1 MSAAHQRGAFYGRR
15 QGKRLRPK
23 QAAGLSGTLPGLSID
38 CTGPVRPDALFSDDK
53 SAFWLEI
60 GFGGGEH
67 LINNA
72 RLHPD
77 VGHLGCEPFINGLA
91 KLVLQIGENDLDNI
105 RLHNDDA
112 VQLLDQLPD
121 ASLDRVYLLYP
132 DPWPKRRHFKRRFVS
147 IENLARIARVLKPG
161 GEFRFAS
168 DIDHYVGWT
177 LARILRSPDFVWTAH
192 EPDDWRKPWE
202 NWPSTRYEAKAI
214 REGRQS
220 SYITA
225 RRV

>member
-1 MSAAHQRGAFYGRR
+1 MSEAAQRGAFYGRR

-23 QAAGLSGTLPGLSID
+23 QAAGISGTLPNLQID
-38 CTGPVRPDALFSDDK
+38 CSGPVRPDALFASDK
-53 SAFWLEI
+53 TAYWLEI

-72 RLHPD
+72 SLHPD
-77 VGHLGCEPFINGLA
+77 IGHLGCEPFINGMA
-91 KLVLQIGENDLDNI
+91 KLVLLIEKDGIDAI

-121 ASLDRVYLLYP
+121 ASLDRIYLLYP
-132 DPWPKRRHFKRRFVS
+132 DPWPKRRHNKRRFVS
-147 IENLARIARVLKPG
+147 DENLSRMARVLKPG

-177 LARILRSPDFVWTAH
+177 LARILGSPDFVWTA
-192 EPDDWRKPWE
+192 EQPDDWRLPWE

-214 REGRQS
+214 REGRKS
-220 SYITA
+220 SYLIA
-225 RRV
+225 KRR

>member
-1 MSAAHQRGAFYGRR
+1 MSEPAQRGAFYGRR

-23 QAAGLSGTLPGLSID
+23 QAAGISGTLPNLQID
-38 CTGPVRPDALFSDDK
+38 CSGPVRPDRLFAADK
-53 SAFWLEI
+53 TAYWLEI

-77 VGHLGCEPFINGLA
+77 IGHLGCEPFINGMA
-91 KLVLQIGENDLDNI
+91 KLVLLIEQEGIDAI

-132 DPWPKRRHFKRRFVS
+132 DPWPKRRHNKRRFVS
-147 IENLARIARVLKPG
+147 DDNLSRIARVLKPG

-177 LARILRSPDFVWTAH
+177 LARILRSPDFVWTA
-192 EPDDWRKPWE
+192 EQPDDWRLPWA

-214 REGRQS
+214 REGRKS
-220 SYITA
+220 SYIIA
-225 RRV
+225 KRR

>member
-1 MSAAHQRGAFYGRR
+1 VNADANRGSFYGRR

-23 QAAGLSGTLPGLSID
+23 QAAGLSGTLPGLQID
-38 CTGPVRPDALFSDDK
+38 CSGPVRPDELFE
-53 SAFWLEI
+53 SAKTGFWLEI

-67 LINNA
+67 LIRNA
-72 RLHPD
+72 RLHPEI
-77 VGHLGCEPFINGLA
+77 GHLGCEPFINGMA
-91 KLVLQIGENDLDNI
+91 KLVLLIEQDGIEAI

-132 DPWPKRRHFKRRFVS
+132 DPWPKRRHYKRRFVS
-147 IENLARIARVLKPG
+147 DENLARIARVLKSG

-177 LARILRSPDFVWTAH
+177 LARILRSPDFVWTAQQ
-192 EPDDWRKPWE
+192 PDEWRLPWD
-202 NWPSTRYEAKAI
+202 NWQSTRYEAKAM
-214 REGRQS
+214 REGRIS
-220 SYITA
+220 SYIIA
-225 RRV
+225 KKR

>member
-1 MSAAHQRGAFYGRR
+1 VSEAAQRGAFYGRR

-23 QAAGLSGTLPGLSID
+23 QAAGISGTLPNLQID
-38 CTGPVRPDALFSDDK
+38 CSGPVRPDALFASDK
-53 SAFWLEI
+53 TAYWLEI

-72 RLHPD
+72 SLHPD
-77 VGHLGCEPFINGLA
+77 IGHLGCEPFINGMV
-91 KLVLQIGENDLDNI
+91 KLVLLIEKEGIDAI

-121 ASLDRVYLLYP
+121 ASLDRIYLLYP
-132 DPWPKRRHFKRRFVS
+132 DPWPKRRHNKRRFVS
-147 IENLARIARVLKPG
+147 DENLSRMARVLKPG

-177 LARILRSPDFVWTAH
+177 LARILRSPDFVWTA
-192 EPDDWRKPWE
+192 EQPDDWRLPWE

-214 REGRQS
+214 REGRKS
-220 SYITA
+220 SYIIA
-225 RRV
+225 KRR

>member
-1 MSAAHQRGAFYGRR
+1 MSEAAQRGAFYGRR

-23 QAAGLSGTLPGLSID
+23 QAAGISGTLPNLQID
-38 CTGPVRPDALFSDDK
+38 CSGPVRPDSLCVSDK
-53 SAFWLEI
+53 TAYWLEI

-77 VGHLGCEPFINGLA
+77 IGHLGCEPFINGMA
-91 KLVLQIGENDLDNI
+91 KLVLLIENEGIDAI

-121 ASLDRVYLLYP
+121 ASLDRIYLLYP
-132 DPWPKRRHFKRRFVS
+132 DPWPKRRHNKRRFVS
-147 IENLARIARVLKPG
+147 DENLSRMARVLKPG

-177 LARILRSPDFVWTAH
+177 LARILRSPDFVWTA
-192 EPDDWRKPWE
+192 EQPDDWRLPWE

-214 REGRQS
+214 REGRKS
-220 SYITA
+220 SYLIA
-225 RRV
+225 KRR

>member
-1 MSAAHQRGAFYGRR
+1 MSAAGQRGAFYGRR

-38 CTGPVRPDALFSDDK
+38 CTGPVQPASLFSDPK
-53 SAFWLEI
+53 SAYWLEI

-91 KLVLQIGENDLDNI
+91 KLVLQIGESGIDNI

-121 ASLDRVYLLYP
+121 GALDRVYLLYP
-132 DPWPKRRHFKRRFVS
+132 DPWPKRRHYKRRFVS
-147 IENLARIARVLKPG
+147 DDNLARIARVLKKG

-177 LARILRSPDFVWTAH
+177 LARVLRSPDFVWTADTA
-192 EPDDWRKPWE
+192 DDWRKPWD

>member
-1 MSAAHQRGAFYGRR
+1 MSEAAQRGAFYGRR

-23 QAAGLSGTLPGLSID
+23 PAAGISGTLPNLQID
-38 CTGPVRPDALFSDDK
+38 CSGPVRPDALFASDK
-53 SAFWLEI
+53 TAYWLEI

-72 RLHPD
+72 SLHPD
-77 VGHLGCEPFINGLA
+77 IGHLGCEPFINGMA
-91 KLVLQIGENDLDNI
+91 KLVLLIEKEGIDAI

-121 ASLDRVYLLYP
+121 ASLDRIYLLYP
-132 DPWPKRRHFKRRFVS
+132 DPWPKRRHNKRRFVS
-147 IENLARIARVLKPG
+147 DENLSRMARVLKPG

-177 LARILRSPDFVWTAH
+177 LARILRSPDFVWTA
-192 EPDDWRKPWE
+192 EQPDDWRLPWE

-214 REGRQS
+214 REGRKS
-220 SYITA
+220 SYIIA
-225 RRV
+225 KRR

>member
-1 MSAAHQRGAFYGRR
+1 MSEAAQRGAFYGRR

-23 QAAGLSGTLPGLSID
+23 QAAGISGTLPNLQID
-38 CTGPVRPDALFSDDK
+38 CSGPVRPDVLFVSDK
-53 SAFWLEI
+53 TAYWLEI

-77 VGHLGCEPFINGLA
+77 IGHLGCEPFINGMA
-91 KLVLQIGENDLDNI
+91 KLVLLIENEGIDAI

-121 ASLDRVYLLYP
+121 ASLDRIYLLYP
-132 DPWPKRRHFKRRFVS
+132 DPWPKRRHNKRRFVS
-147 IENLARIARVLKPG
+147 DENLSRMARVLKPG

-177 LARILRSPDFVWTAH
+177 LARILRSPDFVWTA
-192 EPDDWRKPWE
+192 EQPDDWRLPWE

-214 REGRQS
+214 REGRKS
-220 SYITA
+220 SYLIA
-225 RRV
+225 KRR

>member
-1 MSAAHQRGAFYGRR
+1 MSEAAQRGAFYGRR

-23 QAAGLSGTLPGLSID
+23 QAAGISGTLPNLQID
-38 CTGPVRPDALFSDDK
+38 CSGPVRPDALFASDK
-53 SAFWLEI
+53 TAYWLEI

-72 RLHPD
+72 SLHPD
-77 VGHLGCEPFINGLA
+77 IGHLGCEPFINGMA
-91 KLVLQIGENDLDNI
+91 KLVLLIEKEGIDAI

-121 ASLDRVYLLYP
+121 ASLDRIYLLYP
-132 DPWPKRRHFKRRFVS
+132 DPWPKRRHNKRRFVS
-147 IENLARIARVLKPG
+147 DENLSRMARVLKPG

-177 LARILRSPDFVWTAH
+177 LARILRSPDFVWTA
-192 EPDDWRKPWE
+192 EQPDDWRLPWE

-214 REGRQS
+214 REGRKS
-220 SYITA
+220 SYLIA
-225 RRV
+225 KRR

>member
-1 MSAAHQRGAFYGRR
+1 MSEAAQRGAFYGRR

-23 QAAGLSGTLPGLSID
+23 QAAGISGTLPNLQID
-38 CTGPVRPDALFSDDK
+38 CSGPVRPDALFASDK
-53 SAFWLEI
+53 TAYWLEI

-77 VGHLGCEPFINGLA
+77 IGHLGCEPFINGMA
-91 KLVLQIGENDLDNI
+91 KLVLLIENEGIDAI

-121 ASLDRVYLLYP
+121 ASLDRIYLLYP
-132 DPWPKRRHFKRRFVS
+132 DPWPKRRHNKRRFVS
-147 IENLARIARVLKPG
+147 DENLSRMARVLKPG

-177 LARILRSPDFVWTAH
+177 LARILRSPDFVWTA
-192 EPDDWRKPWE
+192 EQPDDWRLPWE

-214 REGRQS
+214 REGRKS
-220 SYITA
+220 SYLIA
-225 RRV
+225 KRR

>member
-1 MSAAHQRGAFYGRR
+1 VSEAAQRGAFYGRR

-23 QAAGLSGTLPGLSID
+23 QAAGISGTLPNLQID
-38 CTGPVRPDALFSDDK
+38 CSGPVRPDALFASDK
-53 SAFWLEI
+53 TAYWLEI

-72 RLHPD
+72 SLHPD
-77 VGHLGCEPFINGLA
+77 IGHLGCEPFINGMA
-91 KLVLQIGENDLDNI
+91 KLVLLIEKDGIDAI

-121 ASLDRVYLLYP
+121 ASLDRIYLLYP
-132 DPWPKRRHFKRRFVS
+132 DPWPKRRHNKRRFVS
-147 IENLARIARVLKPG
+147 DENLSRMARVLKPS

-177 LARILRSPDFVWTAH
+177 LARILRSPDFVWTA
-192 EPDDWRKPWE
+192 EQPDDWRLPWE

-214 REGRQS
+214 REGRKS
-220 SYITA
+220 SYLIA
-225 RRV
+225 KRR

>member
-1 MSAAHQRGAFYGRR
+1 VSEAAQRGAFYGRR

-23 QAAGLSGTLPGLSID
+23 QAAGISGTLPNLQID
-38 CTGPVRPDALFSDDK
+38 CSGPVRPDALFASDK
-53 SAFWLEI
+53 TAYWLEI

-72 RLHPD
+72 SLHPD
-77 VGHLGCEPFINGLA
+77 IGHLGCEPFINGMA
-91 KLVLQIGENDLDNI
+91 KLVLLIEKEGIDAI

-121 ASLDRVYLLYP
+121 ASLDRIYLLYP
-132 DPWPKRRHFKRRFVS
+132 DPWPKRRHNKRRFVS
-147 IENLARIARVLKPG
+147 DENLSRMARVLKPG

-177 LARILRSPDFVWTAH
+177 LARILRSPDFVWTA
-192 EPDDWRKPWE
+192 EQPDDWRLPWE

-214 REGRQS
+214 REGRKS
-220 SYITA
+220 SYLIA
-225 RRV
+225 KRR

>member
-1 MSAAHQRGAFYGRR
+1 VSEAAQRGAFYGRR

-23 QAAGLSGTLPGLSID
+23 QAAGISGTLPNLQID
-38 CTGPVRPDALFSDDK
+38 CSGPVRPDALFASDK
-53 SAFWLEI
+53 TAYWLEI

-72 RLHPD
+72 SLHPD
-77 VGHLGCEPFINGLA
+77 IGHLGCEPFINGMA
-91 KLVLQIGENDLDNI
+91 KLVLLIENEGIDAI

-121 ASLDRVYLLYP
+121 ASLDRIYLLYP
-132 DPWPKRRHFKRRFVS
+132 DPWPKRRHNKRRFVS
-147 IENLARIARVLKPG
+147 DENLSRIARVLKPG

-177 LARILRSPDFVWTAH
+177 LARILRSPDFVWTA
-192 EPDDWRKPWE
+192 EQPDDWRLPWE

-214 REGRQS
+214 REGRKS
-220 SYITA
+220 SYLIA
-225 RRV
+225 KRR

>member
-1 MSAAHQRGAFYGRR
+1 MSAEAHRGAFYGRR

-23 QAAGLSGTLPGLSID
+23 QAAGLSDTLPGLQID
-38 CTGPVRPDALFSDDK
+38 CSGPVRPEALFSTAK
-53 SAFWLEI
+53 TGFWLEI

-77 VGHLGCEPFINGLA
+77 IGHLGCEPFINGMA
-91 KLVLQIGENDLDNI
+91 KLVLLIEQDGIDAI

-132 DPWPKRRHFKRRFVS
+132 DPWPKRRHYKRRFVS
-147 IENLARIARVLKPG
+147 DDNLARIARVLKPG

-177 LARILRSPDFVWTAH
+177 LARLLRSPDFVWTA
-192 EPDDWRKPWE
+192 EQPDDWRLPWE

-214 REGRQS
+214 REGRTS
-220 SYITA
+220 SYIIA
-225 RRV
+225 KRR

>member
-1 MSAAHQRGAFYGRR
+1 MSEAAQRGAFYGRR

-23 QAAGLSGTLPGLSID
+23 QAAGISGTLPNLQID
-38 CTGPVRPDALFSDDK
+38 CSGPVRPDALFASDK
-53 SAFWLEI
+53 TAYWLEI

-72 RLHPD
+72 SLHPD
-77 VGHLGCEPFINGLA
+77 IGHLGCEPFINGMA
-91 KLVLQIGENDLDNI
+91 KLVLLIEKEGIDAI

-121 ASLDRVYLLYP
+121 ASLDRIYLLYP
-132 DPWPKRRHFKRRFVS
+132 DPWPKRRHNKRRFVS
-147 IENLARIARVLKPG
+147 DENLSRMARVLKPG

-177 LARILRSPDFVWTAH
+177 LARILRSPDFVWTA
-192 EPDDWRKPWE
+192 EQPDDWRLPWE
-202 NWPSTRYEAKAI
+202 KWPSTRYEAKAI
-214 REGRQS
+214 REGRKS
-220 SYITA
+220 SYLIA
-225 RRV
+225 KRR

>member
-1 MSAAHQRGAFYGRR
+1 MSEAAQRGAFYGRR

-23 QAAGLSGTLPGLSID
+23 QAAGISGTLPNLQID
-38 CTGPVRPDALFSDDK
+38 CSGPVRPDALFASDK
-53 SAFWLEI
+53 TAYWLEI

-72 RLHPD
+72 SLHPD
-77 VGHLGCEPFINGLA
+77 IGHLGCEPFINGMA
-91 KLVLQIGENDLDNI
+91 KLVLLIEKEGIDAI

-121 ASLDRVYLLYP
+121 ASLDRIYLLYP
-132 DPWPKRRHFKRRFVS
+132 DPWPKRRHNKRRFVS
-147 IENLARIARVLKPG
+147 DENLSRMARVLKPG

-177 LARILRSPDFVWTAH
+177 LARILRSPDFVWTA
-192 EPDDWRKPWE
+192 EQPDDWRLPWE

-214 REGRQS
+214 REGRKS
-220 SYITA
+220 SYIIA
-225 RRV
+225 KRR

>member
-1 MSAAHQRGAFYGRR
+1 MSEAAQRGAFYGRR

-23 QAAGLSGTLPGLSID
+23 QAAGISGTLPNLQID
-38 CTGPVRPDALFSDDK
+38 CSGPVRPDALFASDK
-53 SAFWLEI
+53 TAYWLEI

-77 VGHLGCEPFINGLA
+77 IGHLGCEPFINGMA
-91 KLVLQIGENDLDNI
+91 KLVLLIEKEGIDAI

-121 ASLDRVYLLYP
+121 ASLDRIYLLYP
-132 DPWPKRRHFKRRFVS
+132 DPWPKRRHNKRRFVS
-147 IENLARIARVLKPG
+147 DENLSRMARVLKPG

-177 LARILRSPDFVWTAH
+177 LARILRSPDFVWTA
-192 EPDDWRKPWE
+192 EQPDDWRLPWE

-214 REGRQS
+214 REGRKS
-220 SYITA
+220 SYLIA
-225 RRV
+225 KRR

>member
-1 MSAAHQRGAFYGRR
+1 VSEAAQRGAFYGRR

-23 QAAGLSGTLPGLSID
+23 QAAGISGTLPNLQID
-38 CTGPVRPDALFSDDK
+38 CSGPVRPDALFASDK
-53 SAFWLEI
+53 TAYWLEI

-72 RLHPD
+72 SLHPD
-77 VGHLGCEPFINGLA
+77 IGHLGCEPFINGMA
-91 KLVLQIGENDLDNI
+91 KLVLLIEKDGIDAI

-121 ASLDRVYLLYP
+121 ASLDRIYLLYP
-132 DPWPKRRHFKRRFVS
+132 DPWPKRRHNKRRFVS
-147 IENLARIARVLKPG
+147 DENLSRMARVLKPG

-177 LARILRSPDFVWTAH
+177 LARILRSPDFVWTA
-192 EPDDWRKPWE
+192 EQPDDWRLPWE

-214 REGRQS
+214 REGRKS
-220 SYITA
+220 SYLIA
-225 RRV
+225 KRR

>member
-1 MSAAHQRGAFYGRR
+1 MSEPAQRGAFYGRR

-23 QAAGLSGTLPGLSID
+23 QAAGISGTLPNLQID
-38 CTGPVRPDALFSDDK
+38 CSGPVRPDRLFAADK
-53 SAFWLEI
+53 TAYWLEI

-77 VGHLGCEPFINGLA
+77 IGHLGCEPFINGMA
-91 KLVLQIGENDLDNI
+91 KLVLLIEQEGIDAI

-132 DPWPKRRHFKRRFVS
+132 DPWPKRRHNKRRFVS
-147 IENLARIARVLKPG
+147 DENLSRIARVLKRG

-177 LARILRSPDFVWTAH
+177 LSRILRSPDFVWTA
-192 EPDDWRKPWE
+192 EQPDDWRLPWD

-214 REGRQS
+214 REGRKS
-220 SYITA
+220 SYIIA
-225 RRV
+225 KRR

>member
-1 MSAAHQRGAFYGRR
+1 MSEAAQRGAFYGRR

-23 QAAGLSGTLPGLSID
+23 QAAGISGTLPNLQID
-38 CTGPVRPDALFSDDK
+38 CSGPVRPDALFASDK
-53 SAFWLEI
+53 TAYWLEI

-72 RLHPD
+72 SLHPD
-77 VGHLGCEPFINGLA
+77 IGHLGCEPFINGMA
-91 KLVLQIGENDLDNI
+91 KLVLLIENEGIDAI

-121 ASLDRVYLLYP
+121 ASLDRIYLLYP
-132 DPWPKRRHFKRRFVS
+132 DPWPKRRHNKRRFVS
-147 IENLARIARVLKPG
+147 DENLSRMARVLKPG

-177 LARILRSPDFVWTAH
+177 LARILRSPDFVWTA
-192 EPDDWRKPWE
+192 EQPDDWRLPWE

-214 REGRQS
+214 REGRKS
-220 SYITA
+220 SYLIA
-225 RRV
+225 KRR

>member
-1 MSAAHQRGAFYGRR
+1 MSEAAQRGAFYGRR

-23 QAAGLSGTLPGLSID
+23 QAAGISGTLPNLQID
-38 CTGPVRPDALFSDDK
+38 CSGPVRPDALFASDK
-53 SAFWLEI
+53 TAYWLEI

-77 VGHLGCEPFINGLA
+77 IGHLGCEPFINGMA
-91 KLVLQIGENDLDNI
+91 KLVLLIEKEGIDAI

-121 ASLDRVYLLYP
+121 ASLDRIYLLYP
-132 DPWPKRRHFKRRFVS
+132 DPWPKRRHNKRRFVS
-147 IENLARIARVLKPG
+147 DENLSRMARVLKPG

-177 LARILRSPDFVWTAH
+177 LARILRSPDFVWTA
-192 EPDDWRKPWE
+192 EQPDDWRLPWE

-214 REGRQS
+214 REGRKS
-220 SYITA
+220 SYIIA
-225 RRV
+225 KRR

>member
-1 MSAAHQRGAFYGRR
+1 VSEPAQRGAFYGRR

-23 QAAGLSGTLPGLSID
+23 QAAGISGTLPNLQID
-38 CTGPVRPDALFSDDK
+38 CSGPVRPDRLFAADK
-53 SAFWLEI
+53 TAYWLEI

-77 VGHLGCEPFINGLA
+77 IGHLGCEPFINGMA
-91 KLVLQIGENDLDNI
+91 KLVLLIEQEGIDAI

-132 DPWPKRRHFKRRFVS
+132 DPWPKRRHNKRRFVS
-147 IENLARIARVLKPG
+147 DENLSRIARVLKPG

-177 LARILRSPDFVWTAH
+177 LARILRSPDFVWTA
-192 EPDDWRKPWE
+192 EQPDDWRLPWE

-214 REGRQS
+214 REGRKS
-220 SYITA
+220 SYIIA
-225 RRV
+225 KRR

>member
-1 MSAAHQRGAFYGRR
+1 VSEAAQRGAFYGRR

-23 QAAGLSGTLPGLSID
+23 QAAGISGTLPNLQID
-38 CTGPVRPDALFSDDK
+38 CSGPVRPDALFASDK
-53 SAFWLEI
+53 TAYWLEI

-72 RLHPD
+72 SLHPD
-77 VGHLGCEPFINGLA
+77 IGHLGCEPFINGMA
-91 KLVLQIGENDLDNI
+91 KLVLLIEKEGIDAI

-121 ASLDRVYLLYP
+121 ASLYRIYLLYP
-132 DPWPKRRHFKRRFVS
+132 DPWPKRRHNKRRFVS
-147 IENLARIARVLKPG
+147 DENLSRMARVLKPG

-177 LARILRSPDFVWTAH
+177 LARILRSPDFVWTA
-192 EPDDWRKPWE
+192 EQPDDWRLPWE

-214 REGRQS
+214 REGRKS
-220 SYITA
+220 SYLIA
-225 RRV
+225 KRR

>member
-1 MSAAHQRGAFYGRR
+1 VSEAAQRGAFYGRR

-23 QAAGLSGTLPGLSID
+23 QAAGISGTLPNLQID
-38 CTGPVRPDALFSDDK
+38 CSGPVRPDALFASDK
-53 SAFWLEI
+53 TAYWLEI

-72 RLHPD
+72 SLHPD
-77 VGHLGCEPFINGLA
+77 IGHLGCEPFINGMA
-91 KLVLQIGENDLDNI
+91 KLVLLIEKEGIDAI

-121 ASLDRVYLLYP
+121 ASLDRIYLLYP
-132 DPWPKRRHFKRRFVS
+132 DPWPKRRHNKRRFVS
-147 IENLARIARVLKPG
+147 EENLSRMARVLKPG

-177 LARILRSPDFVWTAH
+177 LARILRSPDFVWTA
-192 EPDDWRKPWE
+192 EQPDDWRLPWE

-214 REGRQS
+214 REGRKS
-220 SYITA
+220 SYLIA
-225 RRV
+225 KRR

>member
-1 MSAAHQRGAFYGRR
+1 MSEAAQRGAFYGRR

-23 QAAGLSGTLPGLSID
+23 QAAGISGTLPNLQID
-38 CTGPVRPDALFSDDK
+38 CSGPVRPDALFASDK
-53 SAFWLEI
+53 TAYWLEI

-77 VGHLGCEPFINGLA
+77 IGHLGCEPFINGMA
-91 KLVLQIGENDLDNI
+91 KLVLLIENEGIDAI

-121 ASLDRVYLLYP
+121 ASLDRIYLLYP
-132 DPWPKRRHFKRRFVS
+132 DPWPKRRHNKRRFVS
-147 IENLARIARVLKPG
+147 DENLSRMARVLKPG

-177 LARILRSPDFVWTAH
+177 LARILRSPDFVWTA
-192 EPDDWRKPWE
+192 EQPDDWRLPWE

-214 REGRQS
+214 REGRKS
-220 SYITA
+220 SYIIA
-225 RRV
+225 KRR

>member
-1 MSAAHQRGAFYGRR
+1 MSEAAQRGAFYGRR

-23 QAAGLSGTLPGLSID
+23 QAAGISGTLPNLQID
-38 CTGPVRPDALFSDDK
+38 CSGPVRPDALFASDK
-53 SAFWLEI
+53 TAYWLEI

-72 RLHPD
+72 SLHPD
-77 VGHLGCEPFINGLA
+77 IGHLGCEPFINGMA
-91 KLVLQIGENDLDNI
+91 KLVLLIEKEGIDAI

-121 ASLDRVYLLYP
+121 ASLDRIYLLYP
-132 DPWPKRRHFKRRFVS
+132 DPWPKRRHNKRRFVS
-147 IENLARIARVLKPG
+147 DENLSRMARVLKPG
-161 GEFRFAS
+161 GKFRFAS

-177 LARILRSPDFVWTAH
+177 LARILRSPDFVWTA
-192 EPDDWRKPWE
+192 EQPDDWRLPWE

-214 REGRQS
+214 REGRKS
-220 SYITA
+220 SYIIA
-225 RRV
+225 KRR

>member
-1 MSAAHQRGAFYGRR
+1 VSEAAQRCAFYGRR

-23 QAAGLSGTLPGLSID
+23 QAAGISGTLPNLLID
-38 CTGPVRPDALFSDDK
+38 CSGPVRPDALFASDK
-53 SAFWLEI
+53 TAYWLEI

-72 RLHPD
+72 SLHPD
-77 VGHLGCEPFINGLA
+77 IGHLGCEPFINGMA
-91 KLVLQIGENDLDNI
+91 KLVLLIEKEGIDAI

-121 ASLDRVYLLYP
+121 ASLDRIYLLYP
-132 DPWPKRRHFKRRFVS
+132 DPWPKRRHNKRRFVS
-147 IENLARIARVLKPG
+147 DENLSRMARVLKPG

-177 LARILRSPDFVWTAH
+177 LARILRSPDFVWTA
-192 EPDDWRKPWE
+192 EQPDDWRLPWE

-214 REGRQS
+214 REGRKS
-220 SYITA
+220 SYLIA
-225 RRV
+225 KRR

>member
-1 MSAAHQRGAFYGRR
+1 MSEAAQRGAFYGRR

-23 QAAGLSGTLPGLSID
+23 QAAGISGTLPNLQID
-38 CTGPVRPDALFSDDK
+38 CSGPVRPDALFASDK
-53 SAFWLEI
+53 TAYWLEI

-72 RLHPD
+72 SLHPD
-77 VGHLGCEPFINGLA
+77 IGHLGCEPFINGMA
-91 KLVLQIGENDLDNI
+91 KLVLLIEKEGIDAI

-121 ASLDRVYLLYP
+121 ASLYRIYLLYP
-132 DPWPKRRHFKRRFVS
+132 DPWPKRRHNKRRFVS
-147 IENLARIARVLKPG
+147 DENLSRMARVLKPG

-177 LARILRSPDFVWTAH
+177 LARILRSPDFVWTA
-192 EPDDWRKPWE
+192 EQPDDWRLPWE

-214 REGRQS
+214 REGRKS
-220 SYITA
+220 SYLIA
-225 RRV
+225 KRR

>member
-1 MSAAHQRGAFYGRR
+1 VSEAAQRGAFYGRR

-23 QAAGLSGTLPGLSID
+23 QAAGISGTLPNLQID
-38 CTGPVRPDALFSDDK
+38 CSGPVRPDALFASDK
-53 SAFWLEI
+53 TAYWLEI

-67 LINNA
+67 LINHA
-72 RLHPD
+72 SLHPD
-77 VGHLGCEPFINGLA
+77 IGHLGCEPFINGMA
-91 KLVLQIGENDLDNI
+91 KLVLLIEKEGIDAI

-121 ASLDRVYLLYP
+121 ASLDRIYLLYP
-132 DPWPKRRHFKRRFVS
+132 DPWPKRRHNKRRFVS
-147 IENLARIARVLKPG
+147 DENLSRMARVLKPG

-177 LARILRSPDFVWTAH
+177 LARILRSPDFVWTA
-192 EPDDWRKPWE
+192 EQPDDWRLPWE

-214 REGRQS
+214 REGRKS
-220 SYITA
+220 SYLIA
-225 RRV
+225 KRR

>member
-1 MSAAHQRGAFYGRR
+1 MSEAAQRGAFYGRR

-23 QAAGLSGTLPGLSID
+23 QAAGISGTLPNLQID
-38 CTGPVRPDALFSDDK
+38 CSGPVRPDALFASDK
-53 SAFWLEI
+53 TAYWLEI

-72 RLHPD
+72 SLHPD
-77 VGHLGCEPFINGLA
+77 IGHLGCEPFINGMA
-91 KLVLQIGENDLDNI
+91 KLVLLIENEGIDAI

-121 ASLDRVYLLYP
+121 ASLDRIYLLYP
-132 DPWPKRRHFKRRFVS
+132 DPWPKRRHNKRRFVS
-147 IENLARIARVLKPG
+147 DENLSRMARVLKPG
-161 GEFRFAS
+161 GKFRFAS

-177 LARILRSPDFVWTAH
+177 LARILRSPDFVWTA
-192 EPDDWRKPWE
+192 EQPDDWRLPWE

-214 REGRQS
+214 REGRKS
-220 SYITA
+220 SYIIA
-225 RRV
+225 KRR